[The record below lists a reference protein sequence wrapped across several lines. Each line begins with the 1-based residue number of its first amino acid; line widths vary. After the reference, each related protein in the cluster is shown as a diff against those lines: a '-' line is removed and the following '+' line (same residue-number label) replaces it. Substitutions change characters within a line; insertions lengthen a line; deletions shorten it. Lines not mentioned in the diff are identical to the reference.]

1 VAERCPGPGPG
12 PGPGCFGY
20 FGSRGGR
27 SSWERALGEG
37 EERVEEEERAA
48 TRPELVSEV
57 STHATQDEIRTTG
70 SAVRPQSTYPR
81 PRAKATHQIYQAGLC
96 FLRAPCTSNWQ
107 RWNDDRWWK
116 QNRSLEAW
124 NLGDMVGCK
133 PQVTGRFI
141 KYRTNEVRHLHPSHR
156 AKCDLSFLNGAF
168 ALLLSTIHITVSQAR
183 PVLQPYLHQS
193 TPPIGPRQF

>member
-1 VAERCPGPGPG
+1 MKLELARLFVHN
-12 PGPGCFGY
+12 
-20 FGSRGGR
+20 
-27 SSWERALGEG
+27 
-37 EERVEEEERAA
+37 RVTRAA
-48 TRPELVSEV
+48 APKQPTRSIK
-57 STHATQDEIRTTG
+57 Q
-70 SAVRPQSTYPR
+70 
-81 PRAKATHQIYQAGLC
+81 GLC